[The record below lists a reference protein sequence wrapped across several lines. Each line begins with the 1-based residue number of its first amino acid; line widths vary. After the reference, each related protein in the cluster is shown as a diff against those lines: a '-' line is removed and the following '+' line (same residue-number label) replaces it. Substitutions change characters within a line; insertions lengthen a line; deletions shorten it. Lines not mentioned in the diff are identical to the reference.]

1 MKPASAPHILI
12 TGFGPFPGAPANPA
26 AGLARDLARLR
37 RPALAGTRRSLRIL
51 PTLWEEAAGFPS
63 TLDTLAPDIV
73 LMIGLAARR
82 RAVSIEWLGRNRTR
96 LLPDAAR
103 RRPADSRFEV
113 GAAAIRRGG
122 FDPAPLLH
130 ALAAAGLPARLSRDA
145 GGYVC
150 NALAWSAYGW
160 ARHGEHPRLT
170 VFVHIP
176 RPRAGG
182 RLDRGRMLRGLG
194 NLMVRL
200 VAQHRLMAA
209 TAR

>member
-1 MKPASAPHILI
+1 MTPAGAPHILI

-26 AGLARDLARLR
+26 ASLARDLARLR

-51 PTLWEEAAGFPS
+51 PTLWEQAAGFPS
-63 TLDTLAPDIV
+63 TLDAFAPDIV

-82 RAVSIEWLGRNRTR
+82 RAVSIEWLGRNHTR

-103 RRPADSRFEV
+103 RHPSERRFEA
-113 GAAAIRRGG
+113 GSAAIRRGG
-122 FDPAPLLH
+122 FDAAPLLQ
-130 ALAAAGLPARLSRDA
+130 ALAVAGLPARLSRDA

-160 ARHGEHPRLT
+160 ARQGGARRLA

-194 NLMVRL
+194 NLMVAL
-200 VAQHRLMAA
+200 VAQHRLRVAV
-209 TAR
+209 AR